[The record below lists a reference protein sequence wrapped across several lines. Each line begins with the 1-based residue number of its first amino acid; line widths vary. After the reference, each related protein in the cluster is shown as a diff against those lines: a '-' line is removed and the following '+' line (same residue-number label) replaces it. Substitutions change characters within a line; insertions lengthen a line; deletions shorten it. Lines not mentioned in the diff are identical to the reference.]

1 MGAQRAVSLPRLP
14 VPCLAQLSHSV
25 PAQPSRAGRVAAALR
40 GLFSSAQ
47 VCLEEEECDQGNMLY
62 TGQEAGPVVMNSF
75 LSLSVASVFY
85 SFSPNSSFFIVC
97 FRTALKFSCALQ
109 GPCDVLPHS
118 ALEALASPT
127 LLSRN
132 MLPSSKGCV
141 LRDLQRAAFPEP
153 ISKCHHPG
161 VSCVHSRTEC
171 CPFFSEAGCKGRCEA
186 WQTPPAAQPSPPH
199 GAGEHSLQGRCDTLK

>member
-97 FRTALKFSCALQ
+97 FRTALKF
-109 GPCDVLPHS
+109 PVLS
-118 ALEALASPT
+118 RDRVMCCLT
-127 LLSRN
+127 LLWRLLLLLHFSPGTCC
-132 MLPSSKGCV
+132 LPA
-141 LRDLQRAAFPEP
+141 RAVCSETCREQPSLSPFPNVTIQGFPVCTPEQNAVHF
-153 ISKCHHPG
+153 SQKQAVRVGVKPG
-161 VSCVHSRTEC
+161 RPHL
-171 CPFFSEAGCKGRCEA
+171 
-186 WQTPPAAQPSPPH
+186 QPSPAH
-199 GAGEHSLQGRCDTLK
+199 LTEQGSTACRAGVTL